1 MKIQERQ
8 NSSCTTVNSE
18 KVIYEYL
25 RDYLETHS
33 AEETILEF
41 RCIFLEG
48 TSRNVAIR
56 NIIEDIICSKIKREK
71 FFYILNYCFYI
82 AINYWVQHQENEAY
96 IIELTKLF
104 DRVNYSANYYSRRKK
119 KLLLLTK
126 DFVNSSYHQK
136 IKRIALIF
144 TCDSSLKVNK
154 DTLIS
159 SLLARYTYLYK
170 PLLMGKNNIAE
181 LDKLIQELKLGR
193 NKDFEFKL
201 AKHIIYRTRLA
212 QIAKAQ
218 QFSYGAGKIIR
229 RSPNPT
235 LLDNKDLKTILKQYI
250 KKIDKKYTLYQ
261 LSRKF
266 VVQNKKDIS
275 FREYKRNLYFYLI
288 YNITPANRNYNFQEK
303 LWKILDSIYDRSDT
317 ALLNSNLSLRT
328 CRKLYQTLIISNSEK
343 NKHDLLIKFISNIG
357 TAQTVMLF
365 VKIVLIC
372 PQAKA
377 DLEQRLA
384 RLYSLYEDKTV
395 EHAPWIIKFLE
406 HFLIA
411 FSIYFGKIDISVA
424 KQM

>member
-1 MKIQERQ
+1 MKIQDRQ
-8 NSSCTTVNSE
+8 SLSCTTVNSE

-25 RDYLETHS
+25 RGYLETHS

-48 TSRNVAIR
+48 TSQNVAIR
-56 NIIEDIICSKIKREK
+56 NIIEDIIHSKTKQEK
-71 FFYILNYCFYI
+71 FFYILNYCFCI
-82 AINYWVQHQENEAY
+82 AINYWVQNQEQETY

-104 DRVNYSANYYSRRKK
+104 DNVNYAANYYSRRKK

-126 DFVNSSYHQK
+126 DFTNSVYYQK
-136 IKRIALIF
+136 IKRIASLF
-144 TCDSSLKVNK
+144 DYDSSFEVDK
-154 DTLIS
+154 DTAIG

-181 LDKLIQELKLGR
+181 LDKLIQELQLNR

-201 AKHIIYRTRLA
+201 AKHIIYRTRLS

-235 LLDNKDLKTILKQYI
+235 LLDNKDLRTILKQYI

-266 VVQNKKDIS
+266 IVQNKKDIS

-288 YNITPANRNYNFQEK
+288 YNITPSNPNYNFQEK
-303 LWKILDSIYDRSDT
+303 LWKILDSIYDRSDMM
-317 ALLNSNLSLRT
+317 LLNKNLSLRT

-343 NKHDLLIKFISNIG
+343 NKHDLLVKFISNIG

-365 VKIVLIC
+365 IKIVLIC

-384 RLYSLYEDKTV
+384 HLYSLYEDKTV
-395 EHAPWIIKFLE
+395 EYAPWIVKFLE
-406 HFLIA
+406 HLLIA